1 MPGAQDITSLVSAT
15 IVLSPFGTTCRE
27 PKTSTV
33 LSHQQPSCYRRHMP
47 GAQDIRSLVVSA
59 TIVKSPF
66 WQHMPGAQ
74 DITSLVI
81 SASIVLS
88 PLGET
93 CREPKPSPALSDQQ
107 PSCYSPLAINMT
119 RAQDTQSCEHPSCY
133 LSFGNQHAGSARHH
147 QSCHISVSCAISPWQ
162 HMPGAQDITSL
173 VRAETIVLLSLGN
186 HCAIMSC

>member
-1 MPGAQDITSLVSAT
+1 MPGAQNITSLVSAT

-47 GAQDIRSLVVSA
+47 GAQDI
-59 TIVKSPF
+59 
-66 WQHMPGAQ
+66 
-74 DITSLVI
+74 TSLVI

-88 PLGET
+88 PLGNT
-93 CREPKPSPALSDQQ
+93 CREPKTSPALSDQQ

-119 RAQDTQSCEHPSCY
+119 RAQDTQSGEQPSCY
-133 LSFGNQHAGSARHH
+133 FSFGNQHAGSARHH
-147 QSCHISVSCAISPWQ
+147 QSCHISISCAISPWQ

-186 HCAIMSC
+186 HRAIMSC